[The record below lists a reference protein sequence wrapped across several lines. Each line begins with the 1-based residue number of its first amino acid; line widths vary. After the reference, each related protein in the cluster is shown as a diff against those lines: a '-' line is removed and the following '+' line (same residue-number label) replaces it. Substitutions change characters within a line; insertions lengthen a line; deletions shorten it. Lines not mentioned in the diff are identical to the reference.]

1 MKTKDLFLSIQRF
14 RVENCI
20 IYTTRYSTPK
30 ETAKAA
36 EAEADEF
43 NHTAAELQK
52 INFSSHTSDDILT
65 KG

>member
-43 NHTAAELQK
+43 NHTAAEL
-52 INFSSHTSDDILT
+52 
-65 KG
+65 